1 MEECLP
7 SRSVLWDLC
16 DEKMHVQVHHVKN
29 SIKSKWILPKNVGVM
44 KRQFSNAE
52 EIFKHISGQQFNL
65 GGVRCE
71 MKICCADIDHALN
84 IGE

>member
-1 MEECLP
+1 
-7 SRSVLWDLC
+7 
-16 DEKMHVQVHHVKN
+16 
-29 SIKSKWILPKNVGVM
+29 VGVM